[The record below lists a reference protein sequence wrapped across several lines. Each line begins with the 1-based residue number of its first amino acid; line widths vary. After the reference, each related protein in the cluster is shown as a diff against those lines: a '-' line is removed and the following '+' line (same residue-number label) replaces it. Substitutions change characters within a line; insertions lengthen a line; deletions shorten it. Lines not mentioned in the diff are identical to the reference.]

1 MEIYIIALLSTILS
15 LSAWQVLQKGVLG
28 EFMQVLFYISALC
41 FVGTTIMFFSFGN
54 LSVIQII
61 RDLIVVGAISS
72 FFILLKKNQ
81 FLSIVALVG
90 LTAAIP
96 NIFSFLSDN
105 MKPPAKD
112 PVKQVV
118 INHDQQTKYDPE
130 GEILFEIF
138 NGKDIQSLDMLKE
151 EYGLQIKPAFSP
163 EDYTKTD
170 LDDYYTVDIPDGKEA
185 NMSEILDKLRQQKIV
200 EWVEP
205 NEVLQNNPIA
215 SDLVPVKPIKKYAV
229 NDPLNESRWDY
240 AALKMNEYYQYI
252 ERQKIKPR
260 KKAKLF
266 ILDTGVDAQHEDIKG
281 QFKIFNDYSATDEVG
296 HGTHCTGIA
305 AAISNNKIGVS
316 SMIPKPA
323 FVEVSGIKVL
333 SGFGFGTQKTIIDGM
348 INAVDAGADVISMSL
363 GGRSNQSRE
372 KAYDE
377 AIQYARDHG
386 TIVITAAGNS
396 GRDAAGYSPA
406 NSQYVLCVSA
416 VDQQLKRTA
425 FSNTL
430 QHIKYGIAAPG
441 KDIHSTYPKNEY
453 KTYSGTSMAAPFV
466 AGLVT
471 MMKSIR
477 PEITVEDVHYYLHKT
492 GLQTDEPL
500 KTGNIIQPKAAIEL
514 FYQELAN

>member
-28 EFMQVLFYISALC
+28 EFVQVLFYISAVA
-41 FVGTTIMFFSFGN
+41 FVGTTIMFYSFGH
-54 LSVIQII
+54 LGVIQIV
-61 RDLIVVGAISS
+61 RDLVVISAISS
-72 FFILLKKNQ
+72 LFILLKKNQ
-81 FLSIVALVG
+81 FISIVALVG
-90 LTAAIP
+90 LTAAVPTIYDYLTV
-96 NIFSFLSDN
+96 SL
-105 MKPPAKD
+105 KPPAKETI
-112 PVKQVV
+112 KQVE
-118 INHDQQTKYDPE
+118 ILEEPKTSYDPE
-130 GEILFEIF
+130 AEILIELFSGKNIRNLDEI
-138 NGKDIQSLDMLKE
+138 KQKYDLSIT
-151 EYGLQIKPAFSP
+151 PAFSP
-163 EDYTKTD
+163 KDHTKTD
-170 LDDYYTVDIPDGKEA
+170 LDDYYAVDIPKDSKFGFDQ
-185 NMSEILDKLRQQKIV
+185 ILDELRQQRIV

-205 NEVLQNNPIA
+205 NEVLQNTPLE
-215 SDLVPVKPIKKYAV
+215 SDVLPVKPIKKYAV

-240 AALKMNEYYQYI
+240 AALKMNDYYKYI
-252 ERQKIKPR
+252 DQQKIKPR

-281 QFKIFNDYSATDEVG
+281 QFKIFNEYSATDEVG

-316 SMIPKPA
+316 SMIPTPA

-333 SGFGFGTQKTIIDGM
+333 SGFGFGTQKTIIDGI

-363 GGRSNQSRE
+363 GGRSSQSRE

-377 AIQYARDHG
+377 AIQYARNHG

-396 GRDAAGYSPA
+396 GNDAAGYSPA
-406 NSQYVLCVSA
+406 NSQYVLCVA
-416 VDQQLKRTA
+416 AIDQQLKRTA

-441 KDIHSTYPKNEY
+441 KDIHSTYPNNEY

-471 MMKSIR
+471 MMKSLK
-477 PEITVEDVHYYLHKT
+477 PELTVEDVHYYLHKT

-514 FYQELAN
+514 FYQEMAN